1 MRRLTVPLL
10 LFAVAC
16 AFAATIL
23 TPDQVIKD
31 RDKLDTKVVTVR
43 GKVEDFDAKTSKRGN
58 AYTVFK
64 VAGAK
69 QKVNGYLRG
78 HLAKAPKNGDT
89 VEVTGVFRKEKKVG
103 EQTFKDEIDA
113 TAERGK
119 PHGVKIIAAADA
131 GPGKPARK

>member
-1 MRRLTVPLL
+1 MRPLTLPFILL
-10 LFAVAC
+10 AAAC
-16 AFAATIL
+16 AFAATVL
-23 TPDQVIKD
+23 TPDQVIKE
-31 RDKLDTKVVTVR
+31 REKLDAKAITVR

-58 AYTVFK
+58 PYTVFK
-64 VAGAK
+64 IAGGK

-103 EQTFKDEIDA
+103 GQTFKDEIDA
-113 TAERGK
+113 TAEKGK
-119 PHGVKIIAAADA
+119 PYGVKIIPAAGA